1 MGIIAWIV
9 FGAIAGWLAGMIYGK
24 KEPQGCIANIVIG
37 IVGAWIGGFLGNL
50 VFDHDITGFNLGSM
64 ILAVIGAI
72 ILLAIL
78 NYFSSRRS

>member
-1 MGIIAWIV
+1 M
-9 FGAIAGWLAGMIYGK
+9 
-24 KEPQGCIANIVIG
+24 IG

-50 VFDHDITGFNLGSM
+50 IFDHDITGFNLGSM

-78 NYFSSRRS
+78 NFFSNRRA